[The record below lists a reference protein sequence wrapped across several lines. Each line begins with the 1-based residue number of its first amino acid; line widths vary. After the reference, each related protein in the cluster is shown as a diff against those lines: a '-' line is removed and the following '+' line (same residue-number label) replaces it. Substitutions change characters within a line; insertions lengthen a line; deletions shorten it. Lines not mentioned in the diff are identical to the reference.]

1 MQIGNNT
8 RKLMQIY
15 NLTNEEVT
23 FSQLIA
29 TGRTQAEAYCIAYPN
44 KLLTGQSPTTEA
56 HVLITTAPGIPSLI
70 KALKR
75 TTTNTDNATH
85 PQDQRKTGKGKGKG
99 ANIDTKE
106 AQLRE
111 LNDIYRQATDA
122 KQRAE
127 ILKQVADLQQLKK
140 EENKAEEQ
148 RIHYY
153 LPIKCEL
160 CPFKPTKKD
169 EEGDK

>member
-1 MQIGNNT
+1 
-8 RKLMQIY
+8 MQIY
-15 NLTNEEVT
+15 SLTNEEVI
-23 FSQLIA
+23 FAQLIA
-29 TGRTQAEAYCIAYPN
+29 TGRTQTEAYCIAYPN

-56 HVLITTAPGIPSLI
+56 HVLITTAPGISSLA

-85 PQDQRKTGKGKGKG
+85 PQNNNKGNGKRKK

-122 KQRAE
+122 KQRAD

-140 EENKAEEQ
+140 DENKAEEQ
-148 RIHYY
+148 RTHYY
-153 LPIKCEL
+153 LPIKCAL
-160 CPFKPTKKD
+160 CPYKPTKKD
-169 EEGDK
+169 EGYEK